1 MNMKAFIEQ
10 DLVEGIK
17 KNDRTA
23 KEKMYRM
30 YRDEFLGWSF
40 KALNMKDTD
49 KALSIYTDACVSSWS
64 NIVSGKYELRPGTTF
79 KTYLFSVA
87 ANIWRNQLR
96 AESRRPVNIDVTQIK
111 VPDDS
116 SYQAPDA
123 LVDISE
129 AEDAEEQKRN
139 IVRDLV
145 FNHMVDPCRSIFRYT
160 YYEKLQYKAIALRMS
175 YASERVVV
183 TMASRCRKKLETA
196 LRNRFKEAGLI

>member
-1 MNMKAFIEQ
+1 MKKLNDVE
-10 DLVEGIK
+10 LVAGIRSGDDSVK
-17 KNDRTA
+17 SA
-23 KEKMYRM
+23 MYLQ
-30 YRDEFLGWSF
+30 YRDEFVRWALG
-40 KALNMKDTD
+40 NMKVPDATE
-49 KALSIYTDACVSSWS
+49 ALTLYTDACVAAWDKISSGGY
-64 NIVSGKYELRPGTTF
+64 VLKPGVTF

-96 AESRRPVNIDVTQIK
+96 AESRRPVNVDVTQIK

-129 AEDAEEQKRN
+129 PEDAEERKRN

-183 TMASRCRKKLETA
+183 TMASRCRKKLEAA